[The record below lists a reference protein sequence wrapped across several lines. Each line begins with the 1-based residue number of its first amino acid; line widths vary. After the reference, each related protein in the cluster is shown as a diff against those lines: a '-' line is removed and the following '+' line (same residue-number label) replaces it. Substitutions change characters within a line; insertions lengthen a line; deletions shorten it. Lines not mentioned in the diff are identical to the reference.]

1 MQKKIL
7 TSPIIFFIFA
17 FYCLVLLGTILVI
30 GYILYDDQA
39 IKKSSE
45 TSSNFSHNFNNANK
59 IVRAKN
65 FSSYDDTAFAFLAL
79 GAQAHQMNCPAA
91 IESLVKFAGWNG
103 NVYLITDRESCFDRN
118 VTFN

>member
-7 TSPIIFFIFA
+7 TSPIIFFVFG
-17 FYCLVLLGTILVI
+17 FYCLVFLGTVLVI

-39 IKKSSE
+39 IKNSSE
-45 TSSNFSHNFNNANK
+45 TFSHLNNK
-59 IVRAKN
+59 IVKAKN

-103 NVYLITDRESCFDRN
+103 NVYLITDRESCFDKK
-118 VTFN
+118 VTINF